1 MHSKVILNQS
11 KSKALILSSNKED
24 IPILVDLD
32 DSFDESKLSETD
44 FFANISYLMQFNL
57 TYLEDLKGAS
67 EASLEALISEPKA
80 AFA

>member
-24 IPILVDLD
+24 TPILVDLD

-44 FFANISYLMQFNL
+44 FFANICYLMQFNL
-57 TYLEDLKGAS
+57 TYLGDLKGAS
-67 EASLEALISEPKA
+67 KASLTALISEPKA